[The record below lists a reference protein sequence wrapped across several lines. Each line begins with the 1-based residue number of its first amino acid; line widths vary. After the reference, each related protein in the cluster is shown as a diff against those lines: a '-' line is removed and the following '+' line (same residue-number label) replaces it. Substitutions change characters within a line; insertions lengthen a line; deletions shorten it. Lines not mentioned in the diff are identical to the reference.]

1 MCPQSGSAI
10 PEGRQSPGSR
20 LWHTGGGNSALCP
33 WDSTAGAA
41 AWIPKTDSDTVVGVL
56 NEIQSRISLEGFT
69 FPRAGCI
76 RGKGTCLA
84 LGAEGRQPPELPAQ
98 GSVGSTAP
106 TPITA
111 QHRLSLRMSPP
122 HSPPSSLGLR
132 CLHVSIPPGNPQP
145 EGAQGYSA
153 ILHAFVWG
161 HCGAQ
166 HSPSRACLCPQHQHM
181 ALLAQFCGFPT
192 THRAQNA
199 SLCWVGTEHPLL
211 THTEGCDGMGLIP
224 GKGTALLSVPMPV
237 HHPLLGLLTP

>member
-1 MCPQSGSAI
+1 MKSSLGSLWRDLPFPVQAVLGERERAWLWEQKAISHPSCLPRGPWGAQPPPQSQHS
-10 PEGRQSPGSR
+10 
-20 LWHTGGGNSALCP
+20 
-33 WDSTAGAA
+33 
-41 AWIPKTDSDTVVGVL
+41 TDSA
-56 NEIQSRISLEGFT
+56 F
-69 FPRAGCI
+69 GCH
-76 RGKGTCLA
+76 
-84 LGAEGRQPPELPAQ
+84 LP
-98 GSVGSTAP
+98 TA
-106 TPITA
+106 
-111 QHRLSLRMSPP
+111 
-122 HSPPSSLGLR
+122 PPSSLGLR
-132 CLHVSIPPGNPQP
+132 CLHVSIPPENPQP

-199 SLCWVGTEHPLL
+199 SRCWVGTEHPLL

-224 GKGTALLSVPMPV
+224 GKGTALLPVPKPV

>member
-20 LWHTGGGNSALCP
+20 LWHTGWGSSALCP

-122 HSPPSSLGLR
+122 HSPP
-132 CLHVSIPPGNPQP
+132 
-145 EGAQGYSA
+145 
-153 ILHAFVWG
+153 
-161 HCGAQ
+161 
-166 HSPSRACLCPQHQHM
+166 
-181 ALLAQFCGFPT
+181 LLAGTPLPARLHPT
-192 THRAQNA
+192 WESTTRRSPGVQRHSSRLCMGTLWSSAQPQQ
-199 SLCWVGTEHPLL
+199 S
-211 THTEGCDGMGLIP
+211 
-224 GKGTALLSVPMPV
+224 LSVPSASAHGSPGPV
-237 HHPLLGLLTP
+237 LWVPHHSQSPERLPLLGGH